1 MAKRIIVAC
10 IFVPV
15 MLWIMLIPPPLAW
28 TALVCFI
35 SAMAAFELLR
45 AVGEGKITL
54 PMQVV
59 TILSAA
65 LLPFGSWADLGMAY
79 VNLVAFVVMAVCF
92 SVGLFML
99 LPTFLASFV
108 EKVTD
113 SVLARN
119 LADAAL
125 RVALFM
131 SYMIAVS
138 RMKDIRRV
146 FSYHGAEHKTIF
158 CYEKRLELTVEN
170 VRAQPKHHPRCGTS
184 FMLVVIIVAILVN
197 TVVFALFPVDN
208 VFLRM
213 AVQLL
218 LLPLVVGITYEFN
231 RYVGGHDNPVTNF
244 LARPGLWMQ
253 NFTTFE
259 PDDAMIEVA
268 IEAMR
273 RVIPQEEGKD
283 SW

>member
-92 SVGLFML
+92 WCAIRAYDEDGVPIGF
-99 LPTFLASFV
+99 FH
-108 EKVTD
+108 
-113 SVLARN
+113 VLA
-119 LADAAL
+119 
-125 RVALFM
+125 ALFAGIIIPLALSALVELRRM
-131 SYMIAVS
+131 DHGKYLVLLAVLLTFAT
-138 RMKDIRRV
+138 DA
-146 FSYHGAEHKTIF
+146 GA
-158 CYEKRLELTVEN
+158 Y
-170 VRAQPKHHPRCGTS
+170 
-184 FMLVVIIVAILVN
+184 
-197 TVVFALFPVDN
+197 FAG
-208 VFLRM
+208 VFLGKHR
-213 AVQLL
+213 
-218 LLPLVVGITYEFN
+218 G
-231 RYVGGHDNPVTNF
+231 VT
-244 LARPGLWMQ
+244 
-253 NFTTFE
+253 
-259 PDDAMIEVA
+259 
-268 IEAMR
+268 
-273 RVIPQEEGKD
+273 
-283 SW
+283 